1 MVVGVDVEAIFQ
13 PRGVRAKQRHRKDG
27 AASACCRQVGTRS
40 WLLVRPQRLANF
52 VVVLVA
58 ASSVATASAE
68 DARYSLHRRGVLWAQ
83 QSLASMKISR
93 RADVVKSDGP
103 EKVGRE
109 PPREP

>member
-58 ASSVATASAE
+58 ASSGRDRV
-68 DARYSLHRRGVLWAQ
+68 RRGRKVLAASPRSAMGTTIAREHENQ
-83 QSLASMKISR
+83 QARGR
-93 RADVVKSDGP
+93 R
-103 EKVGRE
+103 EE
-109 PPREP
+109 